1 MRLLPYIYKR
11 IGVSIFILIVVAV
24 IAALIG
30 HFMPQLKAGKL
41 YIEILGLIA
50 MLFIML
56 SKEKQENETTSLRR
70 QAAMVFAL
78 VSAFVFV
85 LIDRIFGLFG
95 LGSLSISSGH
105 LLMYVFLSYCFM
117 FYLGRYLK
125 K

>member
-11 IGVSIFILIVVAV
+11 IGISIFILIVVTV

-41 YIEILGLIA
+41 YIEISGLIA
-50 MLFIML
+50 MLLVML
-56 SKEKQENETTSLRR
+56 SKEKQENETTHLGR

-95 LGSLSISSGH
+95 LGSLNISSGH
-105 LLMYVFLSYCFM
+105 LLVYVFLSYCFM
-117 FYLGRYLK
+117 FYLGRYSK

>member
-11 IGVSIFILIVVAV
+11 IGVSIFILIAVFV

-50 MLFIML
+50 MLLVML
-56 SKEKQENETTSLRR
+56 SKEKQENETTPLRR
-70 QAAMVFAL
+70 QIAMVFAL
-78 VSAFVFV
+78 VSAFVFALV
-85 LIDRIFGLFG
+85 DRIFDLFR
-95 LGSLSISSGH
+95 LGSLGLDSGY
-105 LLMYVFLSYCFM
+105 LLTYIFLSYCFV